1 MDDSTFNG
9 DVTTI
14 FWITLNILNAHP
26 PPKKKNV
33 FFLGCFYLV
42 QLLSPAETIH
52 EPATQVKEPDWGSSS
67 EQPQQPSML
76 N

>member
-14 FWITLNILNAHP
+14 FWITLNILNAP
-26 PPKKKNV
+26 QKNKMC
-33 FFLGCFYLV
+33 FFFGCFYLV
-42 QLLSPAETIH
+42 QLLSPVETIH
-52 EPATQVKEPDWGSSS
+52 EPATQVKEPDWDSSS
-67 EQPQQPSML
+67 EQPQQHSML